1 MDEADDDVGAYT
13 GRFGDDVAGNK
24 LDDED
29 VGRKADLLDPDA
41 VTNKLLPTILVLFDV
56 IVGISSALL
65 VGMIPD
71 DDE

>member
-41 VTNKLLPTILVLFDV
+41 VTNK
-56 IVGISSALL
+56 
-65 VGMIPD
+65 
-71 DDE
+71 